1 METQP
6 NDSVELP
13 LSDETLAADPNLIGL
28 ILLAM
33 LLSFIAGRLTTRC
46 GRGQAPPAP
55 VPRPEERRVPQV
67 RRADLRPAQAQVT
80 QPPNPADV
88 LSAVLAASMPRP
100 SAPRPSTPRPQQIN
114 AQPRN
119 DSRPERMNRTA
130 RAGGQLPAGINQ
142 YGEID

>member
-6 NDSVELP
+6 NDSAELP

-28 ILLAM
+28 ILLAV

-55 VPRPEERRVPQV
+55 VPRPEERHVPQV

-80 QPPNPADV
+80 QPPSPADAW
-88 LSAVLAASMPRP
+88 SAVLAASMPRP
-100 SAPRPSTPRPQQIN
+100 APRPQQIN